1 MKGGFC
7 HAFWGV
13 NRNSRE
19 PRSHWGTTTSNGCS
33 GPHRGREHIPPGLF
47 ILSQQ
52 RLKYREC
59 SLWTELPEWRMQSFS
74 AETRCSFVSH
84 STFFLQRFHDTSCI
98 CHLKLSLRYKP
109 IFFSPGP
116 PQSPSNREPL
126 RTHVYVIS
134 LPQKQHHPTSEATV

>member
-13 NRNSRE
+13 NRNCRE

-33 GPHRGREHIPPGLF
+33 GPHRGREHIPPRFVYF
-47 ILSQQ
+47 IAATTKIS
-52 RLKYREC
+52 
-59 SLWTELPEWRMQSFS
+59 RMFALDRIAGVADASIS